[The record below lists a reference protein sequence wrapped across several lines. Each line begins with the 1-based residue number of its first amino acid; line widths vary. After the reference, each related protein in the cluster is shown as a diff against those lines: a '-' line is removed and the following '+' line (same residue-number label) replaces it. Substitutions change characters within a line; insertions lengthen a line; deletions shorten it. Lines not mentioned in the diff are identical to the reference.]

1 MNMGKK
7 TVLAV
12 VVVGV
17 VVVALALAAF
27 GWRRYVSNR
36 PPAPSAYSVQLASQ
50 MTEAS
55 FQLAGTSFSLP
66 YRLHVPPTLEPGR
79 KYPLVVYL
87 HGAGDNGSD
96 NVRQLGPMV
105 GDLISRSGTEGPAF
119 ILAPQAPWGQ
129 TWVKVPGPPYL
140 NYSQQD
146 LQETDAI
153 KATRAL
159 VLALPSH
166 HPIDTDRLY
175 VIGFSAGAAGS
186 WELLTRTQPHPFAA
200 GAVLSGAYDPSRAVG
215 VSGMPVWLFHG
226 DQDTVSPYTTTLE
239 TAQALSKSGATPRY
253 TLLKGIGHDTGKAAF
268 DEGVYAWLLGQRR
281 SAWDVL
287 TARKP

>member
-17 VVVALALAAF
+17 VVVALAIAAF

-36 PPAPSAYSVQLASQ
+36 PPAPSAYSVQLASK

-96 NVRQLGPMV
+96 NVRQLGSMV
-105 GDLISRSGTEGPAF
+105 DFIGLCADNLANSDILKVGRAGCERCTAGSVPVHPLTTASFICGAAAGLIHALGPLPGPAGGRQG
-119 ILAPQAPWGQ
+119 ASSRG
-129 TWVKVPGPPYL
+129 
-140 NYSQQD
+140 
-146 LQETDAI
+146 LQ
-153 KATRAL
+153 
-159 VLALPSH
+159 P
-166 HPIDTDRLY
+166 
-175 VIGFSAGAAGS
+175 
-186 WELLTRTQPHPFAA
+186 
-200 GAVLSGAYDPSRAVG
+200 
-215 VSGMPVWLFHG
+215 
-226 DQDTVSPYTTTLE
+226 
-239 TAQALSKSGATPRY
+239 
-253 TLLKGIGHDTGKAAF
+253 
-268 DEGVYAWLLGQRR
+268 
-281 SAWDVL
+281 
-287 TARKP
+287 